1 MVRLRGVIPGQGENC
16 GSLQLFF
23 LGLLSC
29 SLLSSRLLSWSLLGG
44 RLLSWSLL
52 GGRLFGSLFGILFS
66 LLGIL
71 FSLLDRSL
79 LLSLFGSSSVFLS
92 LLVVSILFGSL
103 LNILCGLDLFRSSG
117 GNSGIVGD
125 EDVVEDGARLD
136 LPHIDAHKGE

>member
-79 LLSLFGSSSVFLS
+79 LLSLFVS
-92 LLVVSILFGSL
+92 SILFGSL
-103 LNILCGLDLFRSSG
+103 LNILCGLDLFCSSG
-117 GNSGIVGD
+117 GNSGIVGN

>member
-23 LGLLSC
+23 LGLLIC

-71 FSLLDRSL
+71 
-79 LLSLFGSSSVFLS
+79 LS

>member
-1 MVRLRGVIPGQGENC
+1 MVRLRGVIPGQCENC

-79 LLSLFGSSSVFLS
+79 FLSLF
-92 LLVVSILFGSL
+92 VVSILFGSL
-103 LNILCGLDLFRSSG
+103 LNILCGLDLFCSSG

>member
-1 MVRLRGVIPGQGENC
+1 MVRLRGVIPGQCENC

-71 FSLLDRSL
+71 FSLLGSSL
-79 LLSLFGSSSVFLS
+79 LLS

-103 LNILCGLDLFRSSG
+103 LNILCGLDLFCSSG
-117 GNSGIVGD
+117 GNSGIVGN

>member
-23 LGLLSC
+23 LGLLIC

-71 FSLLDRSL
+71 
-79 LLSLFGSSSVFLS
+79 LSLFGSSSVFLS

-103 LNILCGLDLFRSSG
+103 LNILCSLDLFCSSG

-125 EDVVEDGARLD
+125 EDVVEDSARLD

>member
-66 LLGIL
+66 LL
-71 FSLLDRSL
+71 DRSL

-125 EDVVEDGARLD
+125 EDVVEDSARLD
-136 LPHIDAHKGE
+136 LPHIDAH

>member
-1 MVRLRGVIPGQGENC
+1 MVRLRGVIPGQCENC

-52 GGRLFGSLFGILFS
+52 GGSLFSILFS

-125 EDVVEDGARLD
+125 EDVVEGGARLD